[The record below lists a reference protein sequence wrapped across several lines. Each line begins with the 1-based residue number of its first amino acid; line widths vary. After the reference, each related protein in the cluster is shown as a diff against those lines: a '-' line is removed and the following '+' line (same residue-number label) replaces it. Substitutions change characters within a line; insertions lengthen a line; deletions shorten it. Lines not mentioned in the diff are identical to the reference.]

1 MQKHKSKKE
10 VMEEIISKSK
20 FYKVLIPFCTI
31 ETTANSCLEFL
42 TCNFNFLLFYFF
54 FLISYQAQK
63 AKDREENEHLVEE
76 LDKNFTSLVQSEALL
91 SLTRPDKV
99 NALKALVNKS
109 IPNEYMKKDDVS
121 AMQHI
126 KSFKQVYYSS
136 WSWDCFHLLDLMLLN

>member
-1 MQKHKSKKE
+1 M
-10 VMEEIISKSK
+10 
-20 FYKVLIPFCTI
+20 P
-31 ETTANSCLEFL
+31 L